1 MRSGLL
7 TRKQM
12 WRKCSSKSTTKENN
26 ENNKYNINNIPHNV
40 DQIKNKLLSKFSLLT
55 KYIVNDEDYYTET
68 EKFSVKKVK
77 FNSYV
82 KVVLIPEIYEYKV
95 CRLDKKLWYS
105 FDDYIGFR
113 LDYENELL
121 QQQKYNT
128 I

>member
-26 ENNKYNINNIPHNV
+26 ENNKNNINNIPHNV

-105 FDDYIGFR
+105 YDDFIGFR
-113 LDYENELL
+113 SDYEEEIENKR
-121 QQQKYNT
+121 KYNS

>member
-12 WRKCSSKSTTKENN
+12 WRKCGGKSTMNENN
-26 ENNKYNINNIPHNV
+26 ENNKNNINNIPHNV
-40 DQIKNKLLSKFSLLT
+40 AQIKNKLLSKFSLLT